1 MGNLPSRGIR
11 LFRERVCFS
20 TWDEHRIMGDAV
32 VRVVSARGGLHSAC
46 FWLGLQLGA
55 ACRLGT
61 CGGLSVLLGFEVGRL
76 LLGGIA
82 GPEALVGAA
91 AGIGWFRQGE
101 ADLEGTAY
109 RPPLRAG
116 EGVEARNC
124 PAWGRDDGVRG
135 QVRGAMTDAFRW
147 SRVLPGFTCGRGLRL
162 GPSCASHRCRRRLV
176 MEMLASPAPPGLDRG
191 AGGKVV
197 TVPSVLVRS
206 WFPRTRW
213 L

>member
-1 MGNLPSRGIR
+1 MVG
-11 LFRERVCFS
+11 
-20 TWDEHRIMGDAV
+20 A
-32 VRVVSARGGLHSAC
+32 VSAQAGALRSAGLLAWVASRYSLRSWC
-46 FWLGLQLGA
+46 VRRKIWG
-55 ACRLGT
+55 
-61 CGGLSVLLGFEVGRL
+61 LLGFGL
-76 LLGGIA
+76 SQLFLGGVA
-82 GPEALVGAA
+82 GLAVLFWA
-91 AGIGWFRQGE
+91 AGIGWLGQGE
-101 ADLEGTAY
+101 AEIESTAY
-109 RPPLRAG
+109 RPRLRAG